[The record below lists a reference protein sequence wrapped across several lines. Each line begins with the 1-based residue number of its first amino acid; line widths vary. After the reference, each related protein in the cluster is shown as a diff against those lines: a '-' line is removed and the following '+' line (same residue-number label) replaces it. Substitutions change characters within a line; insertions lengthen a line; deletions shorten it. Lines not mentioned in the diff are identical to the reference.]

1 MGRRERPRYVYVA
14 SVGRYRDVNT
24 GRFVAEQVVLDSMQD
39 RIDDGFDRMES
50 FLAAIVDEESEF
62 ALADWQQAM
71 AVELRNMHYQMMLMG
86 IGGMNNA
93 TPADYGRLGQT
104 LKAEYEFLQ
113 GFANDIAAG
122 KLSEAQIR
130 ARMELYANK
139 IWYSFWAAKTEAMKR
154 DAGATHEARE
164 LDPAAEHC
172 TTHNGKEGCV
182 ELAAKGIQPIGTLPN
197 PGDGSTPC
205 LSNDKCRK
213 VYYKKLPNG
222 SYKKIA

>member
-14 SVGRYRDVNT
+14 NVGRFRDTAT
-24 GRFVAEQVVLDSMQD
+24 GRFISEQTVMDIMQD

-50 FLAAIVDEESEF
+50 FLAEIVDADSEA

-71 AVELRNMHYQMMLMG
+71 AIELRNMHYQMTLMG
-86 IGGMNNA
+86 AGGISNV
-93 TPADYGRLGQT
+93 TPADYGRLGYT
-104 LKAEYEFLQ
+104 LREEYGYLQ
-113 GFANDIAAG
+113 NFANDIAAG
-122 KLSEAQIR
+122 NLSEGQIR

-139 IWYSFWAAKTEAMKR
+139 IWYSFWVAKTEAMKR
-154 DAGATHEARE
+154 SAGATHEARE
-164 LDPAAEHC
+164 LDPQAEHC

-213 VYYKKLPNG
+213 VYYRKLPNG